1 MNHIR
6 QQAKSNEEG
15 KSYLSNGNQAS
26 YTHWGALWELIHI
39 IDQGGVSSSTLVII
53 TNGG

>member
-1 MNHIR
+1 MEVEVFLCPDLKKKQRPTMNHIR

-26 YTHWGALWELIHI
+26 YTHWGAL
-39 IDQGGVSSSTLVII
+39 
-53 TNGG
+53 